1 MMNRMVILL
10 AAILIPT
17 AATAQESLVKG
28 LTDAAMPTVFVLD
41 DRGVETRG
49 RLVKLDEQA
58 VVLLVDG
65 ERRRFE
71 TARVNRVT
79 RRGDSLRNGAITGA
93 VVGGVMAVLTS
104 GIAECRNDRGG
115 YGSCGA
121 GARVGMGLAL
131 VGIYSAI
138 GTGIDAAIQGRTV
151 LYQAP
156 SLRIAADT
164 KSASVGL
171 TLRW

>member
-1 MMNRMVILL
+1 MMNRMLIAL
-10 AAILIPT
+10 ATILIPT
-17 AATAQESLVKG
+17 GANAQESVLKG
-28 LTDAAMPTVFVLD
+28 LTAAGMPTVFVLD

-49 RLVKLDEQA
+49 KLVKLDEQA
-58 VVLLVDG
+58 IVVLVDG
-65 ERRRFE
+65 EQRRFE

-104 GIAECRNDRGG
+104 GIAECPNDRGG

-121 GARVGMGLAL
+121 GVRVAMGLA
-131 VGIYSAI
+131 VTGIYAAI

-151 LYQAP
+151 IYQAP
-156 SLRIAADT
+156 ALRIAADT
-164 KSASVGL
+164 KGAAVRL
-171 TLRW
+171 TLKW